1 MYKFTQNNS
10 STTFT
15 KPTRHMRNLPNPILL
30 LLFWILS
37 FSFAGAQVAP
47 DSVAAS
53 LPQITVNIPA
63 FQLNA
68 LDRQL
73 VLQVPDQAT
82 GTADITLNG
91 RQTPIV
97 FEKGVAPVVGLDIDR
112 EGMLLFLQHEE
123 QQALYHI
130 SQNKDNH
137 LRVKRIPLWLSVMP
151 PVIAILL
158 ALIFKEVILS
168 LFIGIWTGAFI
179 VGGMRVESLYYFMLS
194 IWRVVEKY
202 MVNALI
208 DSGHMA
214 IIIFSL
220 LISGMVAV
228 ISRNGGMAGI
238 VGKLSRIARSAK
250 SSQFATWLLGIA
262 IFFDDYANTLIVGN
276 TMRQVTDKF
285 KVSREKLAYLV
296 DSTAAPVAS
305 IAFITTWIGAE
316 LGYIGDGIQ
325 LIDDPGF
332 TLTPYAIF
340 LSSLKYSFYPV
351 LALLFMAILILTGR
365 DFGPMYKAELR
376 ARTLGQVSGTT
387 KEATEEKLEDLS
399 PVPNAPNNWLHAF
412 IPVVVVILFT
422 ILGLVETGLSA
433 LYAQLLDAGHPI
445 QVMTWGEVW
454 RNIGLLTDAG
464 NPSFLIKLGTIIGAS
479 DSYVALLW
487 ASLSG
492 IITAIVITIGKRTM
506 KLSQTMD
513 TVVVGIKTML
523 PAIIILTLAWSLA
536 ITTEELHTAA
546 YISAA
551 LKDSINPYLLPP
563 IVFILAA
570 FISFSTGSSWST
582 MAILYPIAIPT
593 TWVVA
598 QSQGIDNMAAQELL
612 FNVIATVLAASVLG
626 DHCSPI
632 SDTTIL
638 SSLASH
644 CNHIDHVRTQMP
656 YALTVGG
663 ISLVACY
670 VSTAIHGQWLL
681 SLTILLACLV
691 VLYGVVM
698 YFGKKTS

>member
-1 MYKFTQNNS
+1 
-10 STTFT
+10 
-15 KPTRHMRNLPNPILL
+15 MRTLLNPILL
-30 LLFWILS
+30 LLFWMLA
-37 FSFAGAQVAP
+37 FSFAGAQATP
-47 DSVAAS
+47 DTLITS
-53 LPQITVNIPA
+53 LSQNTVNIPA
-63 FQLNA
+63 FQLSA
-68 LDRQL
+68 LDKQL
-73 VLQVPDQAT
+73 VLEVPEQASGAAEIT
-82 GTADITLNG
+82 INGTPT
-91 RQTPIV
+91 TFT

-112 EGMLLFLQHEE
+112 EGELLFFQYEE
-123 QQALYHI
+123 QQALYHV
-130 SQNKDNH
+130 SQGKGNY
-137 LRVKRIPLWLSVMP
+137 LRIKRIPLWLSVMP
-151 PVIAILL
+151 PIIAILL
-158 ALIFKEVILS
+158 ALLFKEVILS

-285 KVSREKLAYLV
+285 RVSREKLAYLV

-325 LIDDPGF
+325 LIDDPNF

-351 LALLFMAILILTGR
+351 LALLFMAILIFTGR

-376 ARTLGQVSGTT
+376 ARTLGQVSGTN
-387 KEATEEKLEDLS
+387 KEAAEEKLEDLS

-412 IPVVVVILFT
+412 IPVMVVIMVT

-433 LYAQLLDAGHPI
+433 LYGQLSGAGHL
-445 QVMTWGEVW
+445 VGALTWGEVW
-454 RNIGLLTDAG
+454 RNIGLLTDTG
-464 NPSFLIKLGTIIGAS
+464 NPSFLVKLGTIIGAS

-492 IITAIVITIGKRTM
+492 VITAILITLGKRTM
-506 KLSQTMD
+506 KLAQTMD

-563 IVFILAA
+563 IVFILSA

-598 QSQGIDNMAAQELL
+598 QSQGIDGMAAQELL

-663 ISLVACY
+663 ISLIACY
-670 VSTAIHGQWLL
+670 VSTAIHGQWVL
-681 SLTILLACLV
+681 SLGILLVCLM

-698 YFGKKTS
+698 YFGKKVA